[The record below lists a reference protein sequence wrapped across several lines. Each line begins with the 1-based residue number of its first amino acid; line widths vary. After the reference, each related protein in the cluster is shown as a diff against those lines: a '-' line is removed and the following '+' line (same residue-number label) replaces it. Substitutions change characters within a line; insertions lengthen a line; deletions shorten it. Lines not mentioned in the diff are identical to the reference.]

1 MYIILIV
8 NQKVMKKPTDG
19 GSLWELF
26 GRILIQGSA
35 EDVATDLGHGIEI
48 QRFHYWLRDLIL
60 TTAVPVLT

>member
-1 MYIILIV
+1 
-8 NQKVMKKPTDG
+8 MKKPTDG